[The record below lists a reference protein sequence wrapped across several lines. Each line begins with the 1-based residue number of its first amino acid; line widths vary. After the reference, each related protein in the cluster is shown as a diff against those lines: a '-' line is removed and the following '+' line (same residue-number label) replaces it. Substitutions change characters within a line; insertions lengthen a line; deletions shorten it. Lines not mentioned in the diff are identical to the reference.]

1 MKSILKFLVAAIVLF
16 AVNASFAQD
25 KMMKDKMDDKMMK
38 DEITVVQLSQTPGV
52 YETTTLNLTPG
63 KYIFEVTNK
72 NVDKKLGFYL
82 VDGGKKQVA
91 NSGLENLVKKGET
104 AQTGVVELK
113 AGTYNYS
120 CPLNPTPHYTLT
132 VADKQMD
139 HKMDD
144 KMMKDKMGDKM
155 GEMKEKVGE
164 MKDKM
169 GDKMMDDKKMDDKKM
184 AKDKMVK
191 EGH

>member
-38 DEITVVQLSQTPGV
+38 DEITVVQLLQTPGV

-113 AGTYNYS
+113 AGTYNYN

-132 VADKQMD
+132 VAEKKMD

-155 GEMKEKVGE
+155 GEMKDKMEKKVGE

-169 GDKMMDDKKMDDKKM
+169 GDKMMDDKKM

>member
-25 KMMKDKMDDKMMK
+25 KMMKDKMGDKMMK

-120 CPLNPTPHYTLT
+120 CPLNPTPHYTLA
-132 VADKQMD
+132 VADKQND
-139 HKMDD
+139 HEMDD

-169 GDKMMDDKKMDDKKM
+169 GDKMMDDKKM